1 MLIRSAEKISR
12 AGLLLAM
19 GLFLLP
25 ACSVLPATTPVT
37 ATEPAEQ
44 PLAAELT
51 EAYRAGLQLLQHDDA
66 RALDHWQQLA
76 DGWPEYPGVW
86 VNLAIA
92 RYRSQDFSGSL
103 ESAGQALAIDSEFC
117 PAFKIRGLAAREAGE
132 FSLAEQ
138 SYLQA
143 LSCDPADANV
153 HYNLGILYD
162 LYLHDLQ
169 KALQQYQAAQQMQT
183 EKDETLAMW
192 IEDLQRRSAA
202 QLAGEGS

>member
-1 MLIRSAEKISR
+1 MSIRSAEKISR
-12 AGLLLAM
+12 AGLLL
-19 GLFLLP
+19 GLLLLSG
-25 ACSVLPATTPVT
+25 CSVLPATAPLATTET
-37 ATEPAEQ
+37 ADQ

-51 EAYRAGLQLLQHDDA
+51 EAYHTALQLLQGDDEQ
-66 RALDHWQQLA
+66 ALNYWQQLA
-76 DGWPEYPGVW
+76 DSWPQYPGVW
-86 VNLAIA
+86 TNLAIA

-103 ESAGQALAIDSEFC
+103 KSAGQALAIDSGFC
-117 PAFKIRGLAAREAGE
+117 PAFKIRGLAARETGE

-143 LSCDPADANV
+143 LSCDPADADV

-169 KALQQYQAAQQMQT
+169 KALQQYRAVQQMQT
-183 EKDETLAMW
+183 EKDETLVMW